1 VIVSQDETIIEF
13 SPAKTA
19 LGILGCI
26 AFVAAGVWMLTLD
39 PTQVASGK
47 SFRLFFNSPTFA
59 RALGFLAI
67 VIFGG
72 LAIWL
77 AKRILS
83 PNGGI
88 VLNSEG
94 IIDHASSAAAGFIPW
109 DEIRGMSVFEMSGQ
123 KMLILHVTDP
133 QKYIEQGS
141 ALKRK
146 LNSSNYN
153 MCGSPISFSTK
164 TLKANFD
171 ELQYIFERYLQKYC
185 RPGDD

>member
-1 VIVSQDETIIEF
+1 MSQDETIIEF

-19 LGILGCI
+19 LGILGCV
-26 AFVAAGVWMLTLD
+26 AFIVAGIWMLTLD
-39 PTQVASGK
+39 PAQVASGK
-47 SFRLFFNSPTFA
+47 SFRLFFNSPLFA
-59 RALGFLAI
+59 RVLGVVAI
-67 VIFGG
+67 VVFGG

-77 AKRILS
+77 AKRIFS
-83 PNGGI
+83 TDGGI

-94 IIDHASSAAAGFIPW
+94 ITDHASSAAAGFIPW
-109 DEIRGMSVFEMSGQ
+109 NEIAGMSVFEMSGQ

-141 ALKRK
+141 GLKRK

-171 ELQYIFERYLQKYC
+171 ELQYTFERYLQKYC